1 MEMVSTTRLVVAW
14 LTMFLVGTE
23 LFVFSPL
30 LPLLAADYHSTA
42 GTTGLSVTI
51 FSLAYMLCA
60 PLLGHLSD
68 RIGRRPLLICS
79 LLVFAAANLLTTL
92 APDLPSL
99 LVVRLCAG
107 ASAAGISPS
116 IYALV
121 GGAAPRDRRST
132 WLAVA
137 ASGLLVAL
145 PLGAS
150 TAAVIAASFGWRSIF
165 VALAGIGL
173 VLARLNRQVWPCEPA
188 AAARTYAAAPDRRA
202 AAVLARRLIPMILWS
217 TALYGVYTYL
227 GAGLIA
233 VGFSDGRT
241 ARAIL
246 CYGCGAITGV
256 FIGGRTAD
264 RFGVKFTAGASFA
277 GLFACLL
284 LLRVALDT
292 GIFVEPAIG
301 VSSLV
306 AQLFFPAQQAGLAN
320 DFPCQRATALAWNNS
335 ALFFGISLGSFL
347 GGRAVALGSFDIGLM
362 ISAGF
367 ALIGWL
373 VTAAVVPDHAP
384 RGINRARDPQ

>member
-1 MEMVSTTRLVVAW
+1 MEMVSTTKLVVAW

-30 LPLLAADYHSTA
+30 VPLLAEDYHISA
-42 GTTGLSVTI
+42 GMAGLSVTI
-51 FSLAYMLCA
+51 FSLAYMLSA
-60 PLLGHLSD
+60 PLLGHVSD
-68 RIGRRPLLICS
+68 RMGRRRLLICS
-79 LLVFAAANLLTTL
+79 LLVFSAANLLTAL

-99 LVVRLCAG
+99 LAVRVFAG
-107 ASAAGISPS
+107 VSAAGVSPS

-121 GGAAPRDRRST
+121 GGAAPSDRRST

-137 ASGLLVAL
+137 VSGLLVAL
-145 PLGAS
+145 AFGAS
-150 TAAVIAASFGWRSIF
+150 TGAIIAALFGWPAIF
-165 VALAGIGL
+165 VALAGISL
-173 VLARLNRQVWPCEPA
+173 VLARLNRQVWPCEPEV
-188 AAARTYAAAPDRRA
+188 AARTHAAGPDRRA
-202 AAVLARRLIPMILWS
+202 AAALARRLIPMLLWS
-217 TALYGVYTYL
+217 TALYAVYTYL

-233 VGFSDGRT
+233 AGFSTGRT

-256 FIGGRTAD
+256 LIGGRTAD

-277 GLFACLL
+277 GLCACLL
-284 LLRVALDT
+284 LLRLALDT
-292 GIFVEPAIG
+292 GTFVEPAIA

-320 DFPCQRATALAWNNS
+320 DFPRQRATALAWNNS

-347 GGRAVALGSFDIGLM
+347 GGRAIALGSFDTGLT

-367 ALIGWL
+367 ALIGWF
-373 VTAAVVPDHAP
+373 VNAVVVPDQAL
-384 RGINRARDPQ
+384 RRINRGQDSQ